1 METKHKA
8 IACCIITLTFI
19 YALPSYAQYRSD
31 ILYLK
36 NNTVCNDSGEL
47 ITFDDLRLLSNE
59 GFDFE
64 QYSKAK
70 KEIKV
75 GNVTESIGCALAV
88 VAVICGGVYE
98 RAHPVEEGS
107 INKVELG
114 VGIPAII
121 IAVTGGGIHQRGVKR
136 LRKVVSN
143 YNARIIANQ
152 EQLGVSAIM
161 EF

>member
-1 METKHKA
+1 M
-8 IACCIITLTFI
+8 
-19 YALPSYAQYRSD
+19 
-31 ILYLK
+31 
-36 NNTVCNDSGEL
+36 
-47 ITFDDLRLLSNE
+47 
-59 GFDFE
+59 
-64 QYSKAK
+64 
-70 KEIKV
+70 
-75 GNVTESIGCALAV
+75 
-88 VAVICGGVYE
+88 GVYE